1 LVNIDLVQ
9 MIKKNYGK
17 FKELILKKRISFEFH
32 VDRNTV
38 IVVGDF
44 NKINHVVENLFSNAV
59 NYTYEKGNIVVC
71 VKSDGMRI
79 KVEFKNTCDRIQEN
93 ELERIWGRFYK
104 IDESRTEVENSTGL
118 GLSIVKS
125 ILERHKSEFGVEN
138 TDLGIKF
145 YFWLNKK

>member
-1 LVNIDLVQ
+1 
-9 MIKKNYGK
+9 M
-17 FKELILKKRISFEFH
+17 
-32 VDRNTV
+32 DRNTV